1 MKAIVALLVSLAVID
16 VRAGSET
23 DIQSLTNR
31 LAALETSGVRGDHY
45 FYVKAQAWLDLA
57 RDASYQNDRSGV
69 VKQSIA
75 EADTLV
81 RRIENR
87 DLEIP
92 TQTTA
97 IPTTQ
102 RLREDLWEK
111 AEQFK
116 SHKDFACGQAAT
128 ARFEVQLIAAGH
140 ANREL
145 GWRSAKPYMQAAE
158 RLAAEAQEQIVL
170 CSAQVPPLATW
181 RQDSPNSA
189 ASVGDSIQFAGTSI
203 DIDDANALK
212 LEKISYDLRAK
223 RDLRADVVHD
233 QSDQLGPVRA
243 EAVRDYLV
251 DTGVGTERIGIR
263 SDSNKLTGQVQVT
276 TTGSSDGAAAGANLS
291 SAYTR

>member
-81 RRIENR
+81 RRIESR
-87 DLEIP
+87 DFEIP

-111 AEQFK
+111 AEQLK
-116 SHKDFACGQAAT
+116 SHKDFACGQATT

-181 RQDSPNSA
+181 RQDAPNSA

-223 RDLRADVVHD
+223 RSLRADLAHD
-233 QSDQLGPVRA
+233 QGDKLGHARA
-243 EAVRDYLV
+243 EAVRDYLI
-251 DTGVGTERIGIR
+251 DTGIGTERIGIR
-263 SDSNKLTGQVQVT
+263 PDTISANDQIKVT
-276 TTGSSDGAAAGANLS
+276 TIDSSNSAAASINPPS
-291 SAYTR
+291 VYTR

>member
-1 MKAIVALLVSLAVID
+1 MKAAVTLLAFVACMNAE
-16 VRAGSET
+16 ANGEK
-23 DIQSLTNR
+23 DIQRVADRLT
-31 LAALETSGVRGDHY
+31 ALQATGVRGDHY

-69 VKQSIA
+69 VRQSVA
-75 EADTLV
+75 EADMLV

-97 IPTTQ
+97 IPTAQ

-116 SHKDFACGQAAT
+116 SHKDFACGQATT

-158 RLAAEAQEQIVL
+158 RLAAEAQEQMVL

-189 ASVGDSIQFAGTSI
+189 ASVGDSIQFAGASI

-223 RDLRADVVHD
+223 RSLRADLAHD
-233 QSDQLGPVRA
+233 QGDKLGHARA
-243 EAVRDYLV
+243 EAVRDYLI
-251 DTGVGTERIGIR
+251 DTGIGTERIGIR
-263 SDSNKLTGQVQVT
+263 PDTISANDQIKVT
-276 TTGSSDGAAAGANLS
+276 TIDSSNSAAASINPPS
-291 SAYTR
+291 VYTR